1 MRYMKSVLF
10 IIIKMKTKQQEEKN
24 VQDIQAEMKGLL
36 WPRLGSPRMS
46 LWLSINKASP
56 EGDKIRS
63 HISEKEL

>member
-36 WPRLGSPRMS
+36 
-46 LWLSINKASP
+46 
-56 EGDKIRS
+56 
-63 HISEKEL
+63 